1 MQVPRQFMI
10 LLLAAGH
17 VVRAQNATTL
27 WGVCPETIIAP
38 TDMAMCLQEASGA
51 IVPSPK
57 SARDVDLTARGIQVV
72 GSLPSEAASLNLS
85 NNSIRDIPAY
95 VPNSQLTA
103 LNLTFNAFTQASA
116 LALPPSITTLDLSHN
131 FITRLFRWT
140 ALDNSFVTTLDLTGN
155 PLRSFDVSPATFAL
169 LTKPNFVLKLDRPLA
184 ADVVATCVGAPMLL
198 PNHPNTYLCVYNGS
212 HEDVSSMAFAFL
224 AKYTIVLVALFVVLM
239 VVRRYF
245 RRRLDR
251 RMQLMPRD
259 TYLSSNCNFL
269 DNEPIQYRQTVQLP
283 RQ

>member
-140 ALDNSFVTTLDLTGN
+140 ALDNSFVTTLILKNNRLSMIRETVFPSTLMHLCVLSMEFWLTLMVAFIGGRDLTGN

-212 HEDVSSMAFAFL
+212 HEDVSSMAFG
-224 AKYTIVLVALFVVLM
+224 M
-239 VVRRYF
+239 
-245 RRRLDR
+245 
-251 RMQLMPRD
+251 
-259 TYLSSNCNFL
+259 SSQVDVIYISYIIL
-269 DNEPIQYRQTVQLP
+269 
-283 RQ
+283 

>member
-140 ALDNSFVTTLDLTGN
+140 ALDNSFVTTLILKNNRLSMIRETVFPSTLMHLDLTGN

-212 HEDVSSMAFAFL
+212 HEDVSSMAFG
-224 AKYTIVLVALFVVLM
+224 M
-239 VVRRYF
+239 
-245 RRRLDR
+245 
-251 RMQLMPRD
+251 
-259 TYLSSNCNFL
+259 SSQVDVIYISYIIL
-269 DNEPIQYRQTVQLP
+269 
-283 RQ
+283 